1 MKEATIKKTKTYE
14 PVPFKWLQDQV
25 LKQLTIR
32 GYEIIQRID
41 KFQKD
46 KDINTSKIMAC
57 RWIIKSNDSDIN
69 KMFALLTSHNKK
81 HAVVFASG
89 VNVAICTNGL
99 ILGTIRLSRK
109 HTGKNCK
116 VDIIANIKEAIKAID
131 KNYEIAQ
138 NDIAIMKSN
147 YGNAF
152 ELFGKLV
159 ANDYFT
165 TLKQMKEVSKKI
177 LDGTTLTKYIND
189 PEINIW
195 DFYNI
200 INASFK
206 SIRGDKYI
214 AHHAMLHNMVMDY
227 IND

>member
-25 LKQLTIR
+25 LKQLSIK

-116 VDIIANIKEAIKAID
+116 ADIIANIKEAIKAID

-138 NDIAIMKSN
+138 SDIAIMKAN
-147 YGNAF
+147 YGNPY

-159 ANDYFT
+159 AHDYFT
-165 TLKQMKEVSKKI
+165 TLKQMKSVSLELNI
-177 LDGTTLTKYIND
+177 QDIMNSED
-189 PEINIW
+189 NEINMW

-214 AHHAMLHNMVMDY
+214 AHHAMLHNFIMDY

>member
-1 MKEATIKKTKTYE
+1 MKKIEEATIKKTKTYE
-14 PVPFKWLQDQV
+14 PIPFKWLQDQV
-25 LKQLTIR
+25 LKQLSIR

-89 VNVAICTNGL
+89 INVAVCTNGL

-116 VDIIANIKEAIKAID
+116 ADIIANIKEAIKIINI
-131 KNYEIAQ
+131 NYEIAQ
-138 NDIAIMKSN
+138 NDIAVMKAN

-152 ELFGKLV
+152 ELFGRLV
-159 ANDYFT
+159 ANSYFT
-165 TLKQMKEVSKKI
+165 TLKQMKEVSNNLI
-177 LDGTTLTKYIND
+177 DNGHICDN
-189 PEINIW
+189 EINMW

-214 AHHAMLHNMVMDY
+214 AHHAMLHNFIMDY